1 MRFVRHFSR
10 SQALFKDSKKDAL
23 RSLGDS
29 LLKGQVKN
37 EWKESP
43 SEIQLVYDSVSH
55 MTSEDVQIQHNLDQ
69 GGQFQTFESDH
80 YLDRKRLLR
89 EIPDEIDIFTASDE
103 VIKKTYHSLE
113 MLDKDKSVQF
123 KYYKRYIKRYD
134 DPVTHLIQQFN
145 GIDSKFKMLR
155 RREIDNLSLSPG
167 SFYYRENLLKNPYN
181 VVGFDRSISGL
192 PLRSGKNQLEQSY
205 PQEFIEDLQMYRK
218 IIPVQK
224 RDLDFIEP
232 EEAPHNVDPSR
243 LARPNISEMDNILDD
258 INHELTTTRNTFS
271 IRSIG
276 DYQPI
281 PIKTSLQVKIEL
293 EILDMKLQL
302 QQEIET
308 AMTAKGSRLLM
319 FNQDDIRTNF
329 YKFCE
334 AKTFKPASGS
344 NIVIVNYNIREL
356 SILPPFYFTMN
367 SRKQQRG
374 VHKHLMKLF
383 IINLE
388 DQIDTLMRIK
398 YQSDA
403 EITKFMKKLA
413 NNIRKVISTK
423 LMDVFEKKS
432 LDVDAVVYKPLMDKP
447 FKRILWSNNEV
458 RKMVNTK
465 QKSNYKLILG
475 TLET

>member
-1 MRFVRHFSR
+1 
-10 SQALFKDSKKDAL
+10 
-23 RSLGDS
+23 
-29 LLKGQVKN
+29 
-37 EWKESP
+37 
-43 SEIQLVYDSVSH
+43 
-55 MTSEDVQIQHNLDQ
+55 
-69 GGQFQTFESDH
+69 
-80 YLDRKRLLR
+80 
-89 EIPDEIDIFTASDE
+89 
-103 VIKKTYHSLE
+103 

-218 IIPVQK
+218 KIPVQK

-293 EILDMKLQL
+293 EIMDMKLQL

-334 AKTFKPASGS
+334 AKSFKPASGS